1 MPSARDI
8 NLGLCPPPEIAFPD
22 SEFRQRHRRIRE
34 RMMEQGFDVLYLTA
48 PESRYYVDGYNS
60 DWYQAQSPA
69 DWHAL
74 SGVAIHVDHDKVIT
88 FEREVNV
95 VLVNMTTLGDDTRIL
110 RGETTMAEFIAREL
124 EREGWLG
131 GNVGIERYSYRPNPV
146 VSDLLSA
153 SLTEKGCQVKDCSH
167 ILREVR
173 SIKSALELSYVRK
186 AAAIGDAGMRAA
198 LATIGAGVTELDVYV
213 EIVSAMIKAGGE
225 DPAKTVSCASG
236 LRTLCTD
243 AQTTHRKIVPGDIVN
258 VDLCG
263 CYQRYHTNYAR
274 TFSVGEPLREVA
286 ERMESAAGAFDVLKG
301 VIQPGIRVDEMTAA
315 VKNYLVEAGIW
326 DDRWWVGGY
335 EMGIA
340 FAPDWVGPFVYDPD
354 VEAGERRFESGTVVN
369 IECDFFLPKMAG
381 LSLIIDTLIFDD
393 DSASLAHSVPQSLL
407 VV

>member
-1 MPSARDI
+1 M
-8 NLGLCPPPEIAFPD
+8 
-22 SEFRQRHRRIRE
+22 
-34 RMMEQGFDVLYLTA
+34 
-48 PESRYYVDGYNS
+48 
-60 DWYQAQSPA
+60 
-69 DWHAL
+69 
-74 SGVAIHVDHDKVIT
+74 
-88 FEREVNV
+88 
-95 VLVNMTTLGDDTRIL
+95 
-110 RGETTMAEFIAREL
+110 
-124 EREGWLG
+124 
-131 GNVGIERYSYRPNPV
+131 
-146 VSDLLSA
+146 
-153 SLTEKGCQVKDCSH
+153 
-167 ILREVR
+167 
-173 SIKSALELSYVRK
+173 ELSYVRK
-186 AAAIGDAGMRAA
+186 AAAIGDAGRRAA

-274 TFSVGEPLREVA
+274 TFSVGEPLQEVA
-286 ERMESAAGAFDVLKG
+286 ERMESAAGAFEVLKG

-315 VKNYLVEAGIW
+315 MKDYLIEAGIW
-326 DDRWWVGGY
+326 EDRWWVGGY

-354 VEAGERRFESGTVVN
+354 VKAGELRFESGTVVN

-393 DSASLAHSVPQSLL
+393 DGASLAHSVPQSLL

>member
-1 MPSARDI
+1 MPSAREV
-8 NLGLCPPPEIAFPD
+8 NLGLCPEPEIAFPD
-22 SEFRQRHRRIRE
+22 TEFRKRHQRIRE
-34 RMMEQGFDVLYLTA
+34 RMAAEGLDLLYLTA

-88 FEREVNV
+88 FEREANV
-95 VLVNMTTLGDDTRIL
+95 VLVHMTTIGDDPRIL
-110 RGETTMAEFIAREL
+110 SDESAMAEFVTDQL
-124 EREGWLG
+124 SQEGWLG
-131 GNVGIERYSYRPNPV
+131 GRVGIERFSYRPNPA
-146 VSDLLSA
+146 VSDM
-153 SLTEKGCQVKDCSH
+153 LTGGLEAKGCSVKDCSH

-173 SIKSALELSYVRK
+173 SIKSPLELSYVRT

-198 LATIGAGVTELDVYV
+198 LATIAAGVTELEVYV
-213 EIVSAMIKAGGE
+213 EILSAMIKAGGE

-243 AQTTHRKIVPGDIVN
+243 AQTTRRQIMPGDIVN

-274 TFSVGEPLREVA
+274 TFSVGEPHPEVA
-286 ERMESAAGAFDVLKG
+286 ERMAIAAGAFDVLAATLK
-301 VIQPGIRVDEMTAA
+301 PGIPINELTGAMKQHLVD
-315 VKNYLVEAGIW
+315 AGVW
-326 DDRWWVGGY
+326 EERWWVGGY

-340 FAPDWVGPFVYDPD
+340 FAPDWVGPFVYDPEI
-354 VEAGERRFESGTVVN
+354 EAGEDCFDPGTVVN
-369 IECDFFLPKMAG
+369 IECDLFLPKMSG
-381 LSLIIDTLIFDD
+381 LSLIIDTMVFDD
-393 DSASLAHSVPQSLL
+393 ADAALAHSVPPALI